1 MQPVGGGGQQPADLL
16 PAEHGW
22 ELLRQAGERQ
32 VLQHV
37 MSLERLDVEEPQP
50 GHSLRHRFRSQL
62 PLTKQVQLVVFSAGW
77 SMLYPIWVVAERGG
91 GMQAALERLTSYST
105 SLDLVSEVIPAIVFL
120 WAGLFVYLIYV
131 SVRSGGR
138 ESLSMARVAG
148 GLSIGFNVLLV
159 VTVALLHY
167 DMPRMLNLRFARH
180 EDFYASARV
189 AAIPTPL
196 ALSLFASILC
206 ARPFMRSGFLRRLRA
221 GDCEI

>member
-1 MQPVGGGGQQPADLL
+1 MRLSKQIRLATWMLEHLHIGPYGESFAGDLEEEL
-16 PAEHGW
+16 CAGRSTGW
-22 ELLRQAGERQ
+22 YWRQ
-32 VLQHV
+32 VLSAIG
-37 MSLERLDVEEPQP
+37 MDV
-50 GHSLRHRFRSQL
+50 
-62 PLTKQVQLVVFSAGW
+62 LTLLHACAIPVVFSAGW

-138 ESLSMARVAG
+138 VSLSMTRVAG
-148 GLSIGFNVLLV
+148 GLSIGFHVLLV

-189 AAIPTPL
+189 AAIHTPL